1 MALAR
6 RRRREDDK
14 RGVEA
19 LGDAVLARVEVGGG
33 DTDGLVS
40 LSCCLAPPH
49 EPASASDA
57 ADSEIFGLHWCPILQ
72 SQVGFGRGDGHF
84 WAWVTLVVC
93 PRGKL
98 IVCWVRGGYSINTIK
113 RLPKSVH
120 SSLRSSIVLF
130 DLSRVVEELIDI
142 SVNARA
148 CYVKVE
154 DDGCGITRD
163 ELVLVGEK
171 YATSKFHNVMVDG
184 EPSSRSFGL
193 NGEALAS
200 LSDIS
205 VVEVRT
211 KARGRPNSY
220 CKIIKG
226 SKCSHLGIDEQR
238 EVVGTTVIVRELFY
252 NQPVRRKQMQ
262 SSYKRELHLVKKSV
276 LRVALI
282 HPQVSL
288 RLFDIESED
297 ELLYTIPSSSPLPLV
312 SNILGKNVSS
322 CLHEI
327 ATSDKH
333 FALSG
338 HISRPTDVF
347 CNKDFQNEE
356 IDVRSKKR
364 QKNEVYPAYL
374 LNLCCPRSSYDL
386 HFEPSQT
393 IVEFK
398 DWQTVMYFFE
408 RTITDY
414 WKKHAPQ
421 LPEVKAIGNDTCVP
435 LERDVK
441 SSQELL
447 RRHGVQKKEDVAE
460 LYQTALQKNTVRDM
474 NFDTAAPAEPK
485 DNYLSLDMEPSTW
498 RACYDQ
504 ISDASHTDD
513 VARNGRKFGHK
524 QICSLQSYSYQWLED
539 GSSLLEDSDLSS
551 ANPTICKMQK
561 TEDIFHG
568 HAYSGKFG
576 LLQDAEIEIGPEI
589 KLQEYCFE
597 SPNKPNRMTC
607 DFVQKQT
614 NIEAHIS
621 GRDGFYVDFDKLN
634 EDCLLNEISKTITD
648 VSCPQ
653 MPHFNDGLC
662 PEDVGSSKSSCSV
675 RKKSSKRQNSANAIA
690 QMKFHD
696 MQAVCESDYM
706 DRSFIKDTCGLHFF
720 HPFSLADTPR
730 SHSRARIDLEL
741 HGRSNESINSWN
753 CENIGTDFGFTS
765 DRFNIDSSMIFEGS
779 KHLNNFGNGTQS
791 PSYFNHE
798 YCSVGQFASKQDR
811 IPLKSKHDARMS
823 YDISP
828 EKSSTGCHLNVSFSQ
843 VAKSSKLTEDQYG
856 CSQRPRLSRG
866 RYRSRSAPPFYRGKR
881 KFPRLNEPLT
891 KLTTEGGK
899 YTTVNDSGD
908 ITPVQEY
915 TSHMNATQ
923 PIPETFSNDFSD
935 LNFSLKG
942 NVKMCEEKCSDELE
956 DSTASDEITKWRD
969 DSDHHAVEHFVP
981 RVISLVLV
989 PECIDKNCFEEAR
1002 VLLQLDKKF
1011 IPVIS
1016 GEVLLLVDQEEFI
1029 FYVHILY
1036 EVVSVYMVTKVL
1048 SDDGRGI
1055 TYLDSEE
1062 DLVLPE
1068 TGFQLF
1074 QKYMQQIQSWGWII
1088 NSTNSCESFKKNMNV
1103 LRRQSRRLT
1112 LAAVPC
1118 ILGVT
1123 LTGKDLMDFIQQ
1135 LDDTDGS
1142 SAIPPA
1148 VIRILNFK
1156 ACRGAIMFGDPLLP
1170 SECSLIIEELKATSL
1185 CFQCA
1190 HGRPTTVPI
1199 VNVASL
1205 RGELAR
1211 LGAVNGRQE
1220 ETWHGLSHHGPS
1232 LERARTRLRELR
1244 KLRGGL

>member
-1 MALAR
+1 M
-6 RRRREDDK
+6 
-14 RGVEA
+14 
-19 LGDAVLARVEVGGG
+19 
-33 DTDGLVS
+33 
-40 LSCCLAPPH
+40 
-49 EPASASDA
+49 
-57 ADSEIFGLHWCPILQ
+57 Q
-72 SQVGFGRGDGHF
+72 
-84 WAWVTLVVC
+84 
-93 PRGKL
+93 
-98 IVCWVRGGYSINTIK
+98 TIK

-130 DLSRVVEELIDI
+130 DLSRVVEELVYNSIDANASKIDI

-347 CNKDFQNEE
+347 CNKD
-356 IDVRSKKR
+356 
-364 QKNEVYPAYL
+364 
-374 LNLCCPRSSYDL
+374 
-386 HFEPSQT
+386 
-393 IVEFK
+393 
-398 DWQTVMYFFE
+398 WQTVMYFFE

-447 RRHGVQKKEDVAE
+447 RHHGVQKKEDVAE

-597 SPNKPNRMTC
+597 SPNKPNGMTC

-730 SHSRARIDLEL
+730 SHSRATIDLEL

-908 ITPVQEY
+908 ADITPVQEY

-981 RVISLVLV
+981 RVISLCTIFYAHILSLCVGFGV
-989 PECIDKNCFEEAR
+989 ATWIPETCWIFSFFK
-1002 VLLQLDKKF
+1002 
-1011 IPVIS
+1011 
-1016 GEVLLLVDQEEFI
+1016 QEEFI
-1029 FYVHILY
+1029 SYVHILY
-1036 EVVSVYMVTKVL
+1036 EVVSVYMVTKHAADERIRLEELRRKVL

>member
-1 MALAR
+1 MAHSPGRKAGLPFPEKKKKSRGKFLLGDDEAAGGHSPVSFARLTCTLSISLLR
-6 RRRREDDK
+6 RRRGAAAFSPRLASSSS
-14 RGVEA
+14 RARPRRARLGGGGVDGTGSSPLLPDHTLPSPPRCLLVRTA
-19 LGDAVLARVEVGGG
+19 GRQARGDAAG
-33 DTDGLVS
+33 
-40 LSCCLAPPH
+40 LAPL
-49 EPASASDA
+49 
-57 ADSEIFGLHWCPILQ
+57 G
-72 SQVGFGRGDGHF
+72 
-84 WAWVTLVVC
+84 
-93 PRGKL
+93 
-98 IVCWVRGGYSINTIK
+98 SISVPVELETIK

-130 DLSRVVEELIDI
+130 DLSRVVEELVYNSIDANASKIDI

-347 CNKDFQNEE
+347 CNKD
-356 IDVRSKKR
+356 
-364 QKNEVYPAYL
+364 
-374 LNLCCPRSSYDL
+374 
-386 HFEPSQT
+386 
-393 IVEFK
+393 
-398 DWQTVMYFFE
+398 WQTVMYFIE

-524 QICSLQSYSYQWLED
+524 QICSLQSYNYQWLED

-614 NIEAHIS
+614 NIQAHIS

-741 HGRSNESINSWN
+741 HGRSNESIKSWN

-908 ITPVQEY
+908 ITPVQ
-915 TSHMNATQ
+915 ATQ

-935 LNFSLKG
+935 LNFS
-942 NVKMCEEKCSDELE
+942 
-956 DSTASDEITKWRD
+956 
-969 DSDHHAVEHFVP
+969 
-981 RVISLVLV
+981 VLV

-1016 GEVLLLVDQEEFI
+1016 GEHAADERIRLEE
-1029 FYVHILY
+1029 LRR
-1036 EVVSVYMVTKVL
+1036 KVL

-1088 NSTNSCESFKKNMNV
+1088 NSTNSCESFKKNMNI

>member
-1 MALAR
+1 M
-6 RRRREDDK
+6 
-14 RGVEA
+14 
-19 LGDAVLARVEVGGG
+19 
-33 DTDGLVS
+33 
-40 LSCCLAPPH
+40 
-49 EPASASDA
+49 
-57 ADSEIFGLHWCPILQ
+57 Q
-72 SQVGFGRGDGHF
+72 
-84 WAWVTLVVC
+84 
-93 PRGKL
+93 
-98 IVCWVRGGYSINTIK
+98 TIK

-130 DLSRVVEELIDI
+130 DLSRVVEELVYNSIDANASKIDI

-297 ELLYTIPSSSPLPLV
+297 ELLYTIPSSSPLTLV

-347 CNKDFQNEE
+347 CNKE

-597 SPNKPNRMTC
+597 SPNKLNRMTC

-614 NIEAHIS
+614 KIEAHIS

-675 RKKSSKRQNSANAIA
+675 RKSSKRQNSANAIA

-696 MQAVCESDYM
+696 MQAVCESGYM

-753 CENIGTDFGFTS
+753 RENIGTDFGFTS

-908 ITPVQEY
+908 ADITPVQEY

-981 RVISLVLV
+981 RVSELQHGPFEHDDDVLSISYGPLHLSCSVLV

-1016 GEVLLLVDQEEFI
+1016 GEVLLLVDQHAADERIRLEE
-1029 FYVHILY
+1029 LRR
-1036 EVVSVYMVTKVL
+1036 KVL

>member
-1 MALAR
+1 MAHSPGRKAGLPFPEKKKKCRGKFLLGDDEAAGGHSPVSFARLTCTLSISLLR
-6 RRRREDDK
+6 RRRGAAAFSPRLASSSS
-14 RGVEA
+14 RARPRRARLGGGGVDGTGSSPLLPDHTLPSPPRCLLA
-19 LGDAVLARVEVGGG
+19 RTAGRQARGDAAG
-33 DTDGLVS
+33 
-40 LSCCLAPPH
+40 LAPL
-49 EPASASDA
+49 
-57 ADSEIFGLHWCPILQ
+57 G
-72 SQVGFGRGDGHF
+72 
-84 WAWVTLVVC
+84 
-93 PRGKL
+93 
-98 IVCWVRGGYSINTIK
+98 SISVPVELETIK

-130 DLSRVVEELIDI
+130 DLSRVVEELVYNSIDANASKIDI

-347 CNKDFQNEE
+347 CNKD
-356 IDVRSKKR
+356 
-364 QKNEVYPAYL
+364 
-374 LNLCCPRSSYDL
+374 
-386 HFEPSQT
+386 
-393 IVEFK
+393 
-398 DWQTVMYFFE
+398 WQTVMYFFE

-597 SPNKPNRMTC
+597 SPNKLNRMTC

-753 CENIGTDFGFTS
+753 RENIGTDFGFTS

-981 RVISLVLV
+981 RVSELQHGPFEHDDDVLSISYGPLHLSCSVLV

-1016 GEVLLLVDQEEFI
+1016 GEHAADERIRLEE
-1029 FYVHILY
+1029 LRR
-1036 EVVSVYMVTKVL
+1036 KVL

-1123 LTGKDLMDFIQQ
+1123 LPGKDLMDFIQQ

>member
-1 MALAR
+1 M
-6 RRRREDDK
+6 
-14 RGVEA
+14 
-19 LGDAVLARVEVGGG
+19 
-33 DTDGLVS
+33 
-40 LSCCLAPPH
+40 
-49 EPASASDA
+49 
-57 ADSEIFGLHWCPILQ
+57 Q
-72 SQVGFGRGDGHF
+72 
-84 WAWVTLVVC
+84 
-93 PRGKL
+93 
-98 IVCWVRGGYSINTIK
+98 TIK

-130 DLSRVVEELIDI
+130 DLSRVVEELVYNSIDANASKIDI

-347 CNKDFQNEE
+347 CNKDFQYLYINSRFVSKSPIHNMLNNLASSFQSSARNEE

-398 DWQTVMYFFE
+398 DWQTVMYFIE

-614 NIEAHIS
+614 NIQAHIS

-741 HGRSNESINSWN
+741 HGRSNESIKSWN

-908 ITPVQEY
+908 ADITPVQEY

-969 DSDHHAVEHFVP
+969 DSDHHAVSELQHGPFEHDDDVLS
-981 RVISLVLV
+981 ISYGPLHLSCSVLV

-1016 GEVLLLVDQEEFI
+1016 GEVLLLVDQHAADERIRLEE
-1029 FYVHILY
+1029 LRR
-1036 EVVSVYMVTKVL
+1036 KVL

-1088 NSTNSCESFKKNMNV
+1088 NSTNSCESFKKNMNI

>member
-1 MALAR
+1 M
-6 RRRREDDK
+6 
-14 RGVEA
+14 
-19 LGDAVLARVEVGGG
+19 
-33 DTDGLVS
+33 
-40 LSCCLAPPH
+40 
-49 EPASASDA
+49 
-57 ADSEIFGLHWCPILQ
+57 Q
-72 SQVGFGRGDGHF
+72 
-84 WAWVTLVVC
+84 
-93 PRGKL
+93 
-98 IVCWVRGGYSINTIK
+98 TIK

-120 SSLRSSIVLF
+120 ISLRSSIVLF
-130 DLSRVVEELIDI
+130 DLSRVVEELVYNSIDANASKIDI

-347 CNKDFQNEE
+347 CNKDFQYLYINSRFVSKSPIHNMLNNLASSFQSSARNEE

-969 DSDHHAVEHFVP
+969 DSDHHAVSELQHGPFEHDDDVLS
-981 RVISLVLV
+981 ISYGPLHLSCSVLV

-1016 GEVLLLVDQEEFI
+1016 GEVLLLVDQHAADERIRLEE
-1029 FYVHILY
+1029 LRR
-1036 EVVSVYMVTKVL
+1036 KVL

>member
-1 MALAR
+1 M
-6 RRRREDDK
+6 
-14 RGVEA
+14 
-19 LGDAVLARVEVGGG
+19 
-33 DTDGLVS
+33 
-40 LSCCLAPPH
+40 
-49 EPASASDA
+49 
-57 ADSEIFGLHWCPILQ
+57 Q
-72 SQVGFGRGDGHF
+72 
-84 WAWVTLVVC
+84 
-93 PRGKL
+93 
-98 IVCWVRGGYSINTIK
+98 TIK

-130 DLSRVVEELIDI
+130 DLSRVVEELVYNSIDANASKIDI

-347 CNKDFQNEE
+347 CNKDFQYLYINSRFVSKSPIHNMLNNLASSFQSSARNEE

-398 DWQTVMYFFE
+398 DWQTVMYFIE

-614 NIEAHIS
+614 NIQAHIS

-741 HGRSNESINSWN
+741 HGRSNESIKSWN

-969 DSDHHAVEHFVP
+969 DSDHHAVSELQHGPFEHDDDVLS
-981 RVISLVLV
+981 ISYGPLHLSCSVLV

-1016 GEVLLLVDQEEFI
+1016 GEVLLLVDQHAADERIRLEE
-1029 FYVHILY
+1029 LRR
-1036 EVVSVYMVTKVL
+1036 KVL

-1088 NSTNSCESFKKNMNV
+1088 NSTNSCESFKKNMNI

>member
-1 MALAR
+1 M
-6 RRRREDDK
+6 
-14 RGVEA
+14 
-19 LGDAVLARVEVGGG
+19 
-33 DTDGLVS
+33 
-40 LSCCLAPPH
+40 
-49 EPASASDA
+49 
-57 ADSEIFGLHWCPILQ
+57 Q
-72 SQVGFGRGDGHF
+72 
-84 WAWVTLVVC
+84 
-93 PRGKL
+93 
-98 IVCWVRGGYSINTIK
+98 TIK

-130 DLSRVVEELIDI
+130 DLSRVVEELVYNSIDANASKIDI

-297 ELLYTIPSSSPLPLV
+297 ELLYTIPSSSPLTLV

-347 CNKDFQNEE
+347 CNKDFQYLYINSRFVSKSPIHNMLNNLASSFQSSARNEE

-597 SPNKPNRMTC
+597 SPNKLNRMTC

-614 NIEAHIS
+614 KIEAHIS

-675 RKKSSKRQNSANAIA
+675 RKSSKRQNSANAIA

-696 MQAVCESDYM
+696 MQAVCESGYM

-753 CENIGTDFGFTS
+753 RENIGTDFGFTS

-969 DSDHHAVEHFVP
+969 DSDHHAVSELQHGPFEHDDDVLS
-981 RVISLVLV
+981 ISYGPLHLSCSVLV

-1016 GEVLLLVDQEEFI
+1016 GEVLLLVDQHAADERIRLEE
-1029 FYVHILY
+1029 LRR
-1036 EVVSVYMVTKVL
+1036 KVL

>member
-1 MALAR
+1 M
-6 RRRREDDK
+6 
-14 RGVEA
+14 
-19 LGDAVLARVEVGGG
+19 
-33 DTDGLVS
+33 
-40 LSCCLAPPH
+40 
-49 EPASASDA
+49 
-57 ADSEIFGLHWCPILQ
+57 Q
-72 SQVGFGRGDGHF
+72 
-84 WAWVTLVVC
+84 
-93 PRGKL
+93 
-98 IVCWVRGGYSINTIK
+98 TIK

-130 DLSRVVEELIDI
+130 DLSRVVEELVYNSIDANASKIDI
-142 SVNARA
+142 SVNVRA

-163 ELVLVGEK
+163 ELVRVGEK
-171 YATSKFHNVMVDG
+171 YATSKFHNVMVD
-184 EPSSRSFGL
+184 EEASSRSFGL

-262 SSYKRELHLVKKSV
+262 SSHKRELHLVKKSV

-288 RLFDIESED
+288 RLFDTESDD

-327 ATSDKH
+327 VTSDKH

-347 CNKDFQNEE
+347 CNKE

-447 RRHGVQKKEDVAE
+447 RHHGVQKKEDVTE
-460 LYQTALQKNTVRDM
+460 LYQTALQKNTVKDM
-474 NFDTAAPAEPK
+474 NFDTAAPAGLK
-485 DNYLSLDMEPSTW
+485 GNYLSLDMEPSTW
-498 RACYDQ
+498 RVCYDQ

-513 VARNGRKFGHK
+513 VARNGQKFGHK
-524 QICSLQSYSYQWLED
+524 QICSLQSYSYEWLED

-589 KLQEYCFE
+589 KLQESCFE

-653 MPHFNDGLC
+653 MPHFNDGFY

-675 RKKSSKRQNSANAIA
+675 MKKSSKRKNNANAIS
-690 QMKFHD
+690 QMNFHD
-696 MQAVCESDYM
+696 MQAVCKSDYM

-730 SHSRARIDLEL
+730 SHSRARIDLDL

-753 CENIGTDFGFTS
+753 CENIGSDYRFTS

-798 YCSVGQFASKQDR
+798 YCSVDQFASEQDQ
-811 IPLKSKHDARMS
+811 IHLKSKHDARMS

-843 VAKSSKLTEDQYG
+843 VAKGSKLTEDQYG
-856 CSQRPRLSRG
+856 CSQRPRLSR
-866 RYRSRSAPPFYRGKR
+866 
-881 KFPRLNEPLT
+881 
-891 KLTTEGGK
+891 
-899 YTTVNDSGD
+899 D

-915 TSHMNATQ
+915 TSHMNTTQ
-923 PIPETFSNDFSD
+923 PIPETCSNEFSD
-935 LNFSLKG
+935 LNFSFKG

-969 DSDHHAVEHFVP
+969 DSDHHAVEHFVLS
-981 RVISLVLV
+981 VISLCTIFYAHDFISLCSVLV

-1016 GEVLLLVDQEEFI
+1016 GEHAADERIRLEE
-1029 FYVHILY
+1029 LRR
-1036 EVVSVYMVTKVL
+1036 KVL

-1055 TYLDSEE
+1055 TYLSSEE

-1088 NSTNSCESFKKNMNV
+1088 NSSNSCESFKKNMNV
-1103 LRRQSRRLT
+1103 LRRQSRLLT

-1142 SAIPPA
+1142 SAFPPA

-1205 RGELAR
+1205 RDELAR

>member
-1 MALAR
+1 M
-6 RRRREDDK
+6 
-14 RGVEA
+14 
-19 LGDAVLARVEVGGG
+19 
-33 DTDGLVS
+33 
-40 LSCCLAPPH
+40 
-49 EPASASDA
+49 
-57 ADSEIFGLHWCPILQ
+57 Q
-72 SQVGFGRGDGHF
+72 
-84 WAWVTLVVC
+84 
-93 PRGKL
+93 
-98 IVCWVRGGYSINTIK
+98 TIK

-130 DLSRVVEELIDI
+130 DLSRVVEELVYNSIDANASKIDI

-347 CNKDFQNEE
+347 CNKDFQYLYINSRFVSKSPIHNMLNNLASSFQSSARNEE

-597 SPNKPNRMTC
+597 SPNKLNRMTC

-753 CENIGTDFGFTS
+753 RENIGTDFGFTS

-908 ITPVQEY
+908 ADITPVQEY

-969 DSDHHAVEHFVP
+969 DSDHHAVSELQHGPFEHDDDVLS
-981 RVISLVLV
+981 ISYGPLHLSCSVLV

-1016 GEVLLLVDQEEFI
+1016 GEVLLLVDQHAADERIRLEE
-1029 FYVHILY
+1029 LRR
-1036 EVVSVYMVTKVL
+1036 KVL

-1148 VIRILNFK
+1148 VTRILNFK

>member
-1 MALAR
+1 M
-6 RRRREDDK
+6 
-14 RGVEA
+14 
-19 LGDAVLARVEVGGG
+19 
-33 DTDGLVS
+33 
-40 LSCCLAPPH
+40 
-49 EPASASDA
+49 
-57 ADSEIFGLHWCPILQ
+57 Q
-72 SQVGFGRGDGHF
+72 
-84 WAWVTLVVC
+84 
-93 PRGKL
+93 
-98 IVCWVRGGYSINTIK
+98 TIK

-120 SSLRSSIVLF
+120 SSLRSSIILF
-130 DLSRVVEELIDI
+130 DLSRVVEELLYNSIDANASKIDI
-142 SVNARA
+142 SVNVRA

-171 YATSKFHNVMVDG
+171 YATSKFDNAMVDG

-262 SSYKRELHLVKKSV
+262 SSHRRELHLVKKCV

-288 RLFDIESED
+288 RLFDIDSED
-297 ELLYTIPSSSPLPLV
+297 ELLYTIPSPSPLPLV
-312 SNILGKNVSS
+312 SNIFGNNVSS

-327 ATSDKH
+327 ATSH
-333 FALSG
+333 QHLALSG

-347 CNKDFQNEE
+347 CNKDFQYLYINSRFVSKSPIHNMLNNLASSFQSSIRNEE
-356 IDVRSKKR
+356 IDARSKKR
-364 QKNEVYPAYL
+364 QKSEVYPAYL

-408 RTITDY
+408 RTITNY

-421 LPEVKAIGNDTCVP
+421 PPEVKAINNDTSVP
-435 LERDVK
+435 SERDVK
-441 SSQELL
+441 SDQDLL
-447 RRHGVQKKEDVAE
+447 RHHDVQKKEDVADF
-460 LYQTALQKNTVRDM
+460 YQTALQKNTVRDM
-474 NFDTAAPAEPK
+474 NFDTGAPAGPK

-498 RACYDQ
+498 CVCYDQ
-504 ISDASHTDD
+504 ISDASDTDD
-513 VARNGRKFGHK
+513 VARNGWKFGHK
-524 QICSLQSYSYQWLED
+524 QICSPQSYSHQWLMD
-539 GSSLLEDSDLSS
+539 GSSLLEDSDLSG
-551 ANPTICKMQK
+551 ANPTICKKQK

-568 HAYSGKFG
+568 HVYSGNFG

-589 KLQEYCFE
+589 KLQESCFE

-607 DFVQKQT
+607 DFLQKQT
-614 NIEAHIS
+614 NIEAPLS
-621 GRDGFYVDFDKLN
+621 SCDGSYVDFDKLN
-634 EDCLLNEISKTITD
+634 GDCLLNEISETITD
-648 VSCPQ
+648 VCCPQ
-653 MPHFNDGLC
+653 MSQFNDGFC
-662 PEDVGSSKSSCSV
+662 PEDVGTSRSFCSV
-675 RKKSSKRQNSANAIA
+675 MKKSSKRQKNANAIS
-690 QMKFHD
+690 QINVHD

-706 DRSFIKDTCGLHFF
+706 DRSFIKDTCLHFY
-720 HPFSLADTPR
+720 HQFSLADTPC
-730 SHSRARIDLEL
+730 SHSHARTDWEL
-741 HGRSNESINSWN
+741 HGGSNKSINNWV
-753 CENIGTDFGFTS
+753 CENIGSDSRFTS
-765 DRFNIDSSMIFEGS
+765 DRFNIDSSIIFEGS

-791 PSYFNHE
+791 PSFFNHE
-798 YCSVGQFASKQDR
+798 YCSVDQFTSEQDQ

-823 YDISP
+823 YDLSP
-828 EKSSTGCHLNVSFSQ
+828 ERSSTGCCSNVPFPQ
-843 VAKSSKLTEDQYG
+843 VANSSKLTEDQYG

-866 RYRSRSAPPFYRGKR
+866 RYRSHSAPPFYRGKR

-891 KLTTEGGK
+891 KLNTEGGK
-899 YTTVNDSGD
+899 DITVNDSED
-908 ITPVQEY
+908 NTPAQEY

-923 PIPETFSNDFSD
+923 PIPETD
-935 LNFSLKG
+935 LNFSFKG
-942 NVKMCEEKCSDELE
+942 NVKMFEEKCSDEVE
-956 DSTASDEITKWRD
+956 DSIASDEITKWRA
-969 DSDHHAVEHFVP
+969 DSDHHTVLELQHGPFERYDDVLS
-981 RVISLVLV
+981 ISSGPLHLSSSVLV

-1016 GEVLLLVDQEEFI
+1016 GEVLLLVDQHAADERIRLEE
-1029 FYVHILY
+1029 LRR
-1036 EVVSVYMVTKVL
+1036 KVL

-1074 QKYMQQIQSWGWII
+1074 QKYMQQIQKWGWII
-1088 NSTNSCESFKKNMNV
+1088 SNSSNSSESFKKNMNV
-1103 LRRQSRRLT
+1103 LRRQSRLIT

-1185 CFQCA
+1185 CFQV
-1190 HGRPTTVPI
+1190 GNYYNP
-1199 VNVASL
+1199 
-1205 RGELAR
+1205 
-1211 LGAVNGRQE
+1211 
-1220 ETWHGLSHHGPS
+1220 
-1232 LERARTRLRELR
+1232 RA
-1244 KLRGGL
+1244 GSCCYPMVYW

>member
-1 MALAR
+1 M
-6 RRRREDDK
+6 
-14 RGVEA
+14 
-19 LGDAVLARVEVGGG
+19 
-33 DTDGLVS
+33 
-40 LSCCLAPPH
+40 
-49 EPASASDA
+49 
-57 ADSEIFGLHWCPILQ
+57 Q
-72 SQVGFGRGDGHF
+72 
-84 WAWVTLVVC
+84 
-93 PRGKL
+93 
-98 IVCWVRGGYSINTIK
+98 TIK

-130 DLSRVVEELIDI
+130 DLSRVVEELVYNSIDANASKIDI

-347 CNKDFQNEE
+347 CNKDFQYLYINSRFVSKSPIHNMLNNLASSFQSSARNEE

-969 DSDHHAVEHFVP
+969 DSDHHAVSELQHGPFEHDDDVLS
-981 RVISLVLV
+981 ISYGPLHLSCSVLV

-1016 GEVLLLVDQEEFI
+1016 GEVLLLVDQHAADERIRLEE
-1029 FYVHILY
+1029 LRR
-1036 EVVSVYMVTKVL
+1036 KVL

>member
-1 MALAR
+1 M
-6 RRRREDDK
+6 
-14 RGVEA
+14 
-19 LGDAVLARVEVGGG
+19 
-33 DTDGLVS
+33 
-40 LSCCLAPPH
+40 
-49 EPASASDA
+49 
-57 ADSEIFGLHWCPILQ
+57 Q
-72 SQVGFGRGDGHF
+72 
-84 WAWVTLVVC
+84 
-93 PRGKL
+93 
-98 IVCWVRGGYSINTIK
+98 TIK

-130 DLSRVVEELIDI
+130 DLSRVVEELVYNSIDANASKIDI

-297 ELLYTIPSSSPLPLV
+297 ELLYTIPSSSPLTLV

-347 CNKDFQNEE
+347 CNKDFQYLYINSRFVSKSPIHNMLNNLASSFQSSARNEE

-597 SPNKPNRMTC
+597 SPNKLNRMTC

-614 NIEAHIS
+614 KIEAHIS

-675 RKKSSKRQNSANAIA
+675 RKSSKRQNSANAIA

-696 MQAVCESDYM
+696 MQAVCESGYM

-753 CENIGTDFGFTS
+753 RENIGTDFGFTS

-908 ITPVQEY
+908 ADITPVQEY

-969 DSDHHAVEHFVP
+969 DSDHHAVSELQHGPFEHDDDVLS
-981 RVISLVLV
+981 ISYGPLHLSCSVLV

-1016 GEVLLLVDQEEFI
+1016 GEVLLLVDQHAADERIRLEE
-1029 FYVHILY
+1029 LRR
-1036 EVVSVYMVTKVL
+1036 KVL

>member
-1 MALAR
+1 M
-6 RRRREDDK
+6 
-14 RGVEA
+14 
-19 LGDAVLARVEVGGG
+19 
-33 DTDGLVS
+33 
-40 LSCCLAPPH
+40 
-49 EPASASDA
+49 
-57 ADSEIFGLHWCPILQ
+57 Q
-72 SQVGFGRGDGHF
+72 
-84 WAWVTLVVC
+84 
-93 PRGKL
+93 
-98 IVCWVRGGYSINTIK
+98 TIK

-130 DLSRVVEELIDI
+130 DLSRVVEELVYNSIDANASKIDI
-142 SVNARA
+142 SVNVRA

-163 ELVLVGEK
+163 ELVRVGEK
-171 YATSKFHNVMVDG
+171 YATSKFHNVMVD
-184 EPSSRSFGL
+184 EEASSRSFGL

-262 SSYKRELHLVKKSV
+262 SSHKRELHLVKKSV

-288 RLFDIESED
+288 RLFDTESDD

-327 ATSDKH
+327 VTSDKH

-347 CNKDFQNEE
+347 CN
-356 IDVRSKKR
+356 
-364 QKNEVYPAYL
+364 
-374 LNLCCPRSSYDL
+374 
-386 HFEPSQT
+386 
-393 IVEFK
+393 K

-447 RRHGVQKKEDVAE
+447 RHHGVQKKEDVTE
-460 LYQTALQKNTVRDM
+460 LYQTALQKNTVKDM
-474 NFDTAAPAEPK
+474 NFDTAAPAGLK
-485 DNYLSLDMEPSTW
+485 GNYLSLDMEPSTW
-498 RACYDQ
+498 RVCYDQ

-513 VARNGRKFGHK
+513 VARNGQKFGHK
-524 QICSLQSYSYQWLED
+524 QICSLQSYSYEWLED

-589 KLQEYCFE
+589 KLQESCFE

-653 MPHFNDGLC
+653 MPHFNDGFY

-675 RKKSSKRQNSANAIA
+675 MKKSSKRKNNANAIS
-690 QMKFHD
+690 QMNFHD
-696 MQAVCESDYM
+696 MQAVCKSDYM

-730 SHSRARIDLEL
+730 SHSRARIDLDL

-753 CENIGTDFGFTS
+753 CENIGSDYRFTS

-798 YCSVGQFASKQDR
+798 YCSVDQFASEQDQ
-811 IPLKSKHDARMS
+811 IHLKSKHDARMS

-843 VAKSSKLTEDQYG
+843 VAKGSKLTEDQYG
-856 CSQRPRLSRG
+856 CSQRPRLSR
-866 RYRSRSAPPFYRGKR
+866 
-881 KFPRLNEPLT
+881 
-891 KLTTEGGK
+891 
-899 YTTVNDSGD
+899 D

-915 TSHMNATQ
+915 TSHMNTTQ
-923 PIPETFSNDFSD
+923 PIPETCSNEFSD
-935 LNFSLKG
+935 LNFS
-942 NVKMCEEKCSDELE
+942 
-956 DSTASDEITKWRD
+956 
-969 DSDHHAVEHFVP
+969 
-981 RVISLVLV
+981 VLV

-1016 GEVLLLVDQEEFI
+1016 GEHAADERIRLEE
-1029 FYVHILY
+1029 LRR
-1036 EVVSVYMVTKVL
+1036 KVL

-1055 TYLDSEE
+1055 TYLSSEE

-1088 NSTNSCESFKKNMNV
+1088 NSSNSCESFKKNMNV
-1103 LRRQSRRLT
+1103 LRRQSRLLT

-1142 SAIPPA
+1142 SAFPPA

-1205 RGELAR
+1205 RDELAR

>member
-1 MALAR
+1 MIRLPC
-6 RRRREDDK
+6 E
-14 RGVEA
+14 
-19 LGDAVLARVEVGGG
+19 LCARVV
-33 DTDGLVS
+33 
-40 LSCCLAPPH
+40 
-49 EPASASDA
+49 
-57 ADSEIFGLHWCPILQ
+57 
-72 SQVGFGRGDGHF
+72 
-84 WAWVTLVVC
+84 
-93 PRGKL
+93 
-98 IVCWVRGGYSINTIK
+98 
-113 RLPKSVH
+113 
-120 SSLRSSIVLF
+120 
-130 DLSRVVEELIDI
+130 
-142 SVNARA
+142 
-148 CYVKVE
+148 
-154 DDGCGITRD
+154 
-163 ELVLVGEK
+163 
-171 YATSKFHNVMVDG
+171 
-184 EPSSRSFGL
+184 
-193 NGEALAS
+193 
-200 LSDIS
+200 
-205 VVEVRT
+205 
-211 KARGRPNSY
+211 
-220 CKIIKG
+220 
-226 SKCSHLGIDEQR
+226 
-238 EVVGTTVIVRELFY
+238 
-252 NQPVRRKQMQ
+252 
-262 SSYKRELHLVKKSV
+262 
-276 LRVALI
+276 
-282 HPQVSL
+282 
-288 RLFDIESED
+288 
-297 ELLYTIPSSSPLPLV
+297 
-312 SNILGKNVSS
+312 
-322 CLHEI
+322 
-327 ATSDKH
+327 
-333 FALSG
+333 FA
-338 HISRPTDVF
+338 
-347 CNKDFQNEE
+347 
-356 IDVRSKKR
+356 
-364 QKNEVYPAYL
+364 
-374 LNLCCPRSSYDL
+374 
-386 HFEPSQT
+386 
-393 IVEFK
+393 
-398 DWQTVMYFFE
+398 
-408 RTITDY
+408 
-414 WKKHAPQ
+414 
-421 LPEVKAIGNDTCVP
+421 
-435 LERDVK
+435 VK

-899 YTTVNDSGD
+899 YTTVNDSGGTSSQSHGKSLYCSVMSNKFVSFILDAD

-935 LNFSLKG
+935 LNFRYASFACCHTTENVLLFFYFFINLLLCTYFCHFLSLKG

-981 RVISLVLV
+981 RVISL
-989 PECIDKNCFEEAR
+989 CT
-1002 VLLQLDKKF
+1002 
-1011 IPVIS
+1011 
-1016 GEVLLLVDQEEFI
+1016 I
-1029 FYVHILY
+1029 FYAHIL
-1036 EVVSVYMVTKVL
+1036 
-1048 SDDGRGI
+1048 
-1055 TYLDSEE
+1055 
-1062 DLVLPE
+1062 
-1068 TGFQLF
+1068 
-1074 QKYMQQIQSWGWII
+1074 
-1088 NSTNSCESFKKNMNV
+1088 
-1103 LRRQSRRLT
+1103 
-1112 LAAVPC
+1112 
-1118 ILGVT
+1118 
-1123 LTGKDLMDFIQQ
+1123 
-1135 LDDTDGS
+1135 
-1142 SAIPPA
+1142 
-1148 VIRILNFK
+1148 
-1156 ACRGAIMFGDPLLP
+1156 
-1170 SECSLIIEELKATSL
+1170 SL
-1185 CFQCA
+1185 CVGF
-1190 HGRPTTVPI
+1190 G
-1199 VNVASL
+1199 VA
-1205 RGELAR
+1205 
-1211 LGAVNGRQE
+1211 
-1220 ETWHGLSHHGPS
+1220 TWSF
-1232 LERARTRLRELR
+1232 
-1244 KLRGGL
+1244 